1 MAIMVVSL
9 QKQRRFLTKNMTL
22 RLKLT
27 IAIIG
32 IALAIAIVLAILLKR
47 NQAGRNN
54 QAADSNPAAPSAEQI
69 QLRAERGELQKKL
82 EAVSAQDQ
90 DLDGISDSEEKKIGT
105 NPTAADTDGD
115 GLLDGDEIKIYKTSP
130 LKADTDGNGLSDRAD
145 LLRQP
150 VKQNSSK

>member
-1 MAIMVVSL
+1 
-9 QKQRRFLTKNMTL
+9 MTP
-22 RLKLT
+22 RLKLI

-32 IALAIAIVLAILLKR
+32 IALASALVLAILLKR
-47 NQAGRNN
+47 NQTVGNS
-54 QAADSNPAAPSAEQI
+54 QAAGSNPAAFSAEQI

-105 NPTAADTDGD
+105 NPSAADTDGD
-115 GLLDGDEIKIYKTSP
+115 GLLDGDEINVYKTNP
-130 LKADTDGNGLSDRAD
+130 LKADTNGNGLSDRAD